1 MRLRPLRSNDPRE
14 VAGYALQGLIGEG
27 GQGAVFLGVS
37 PSGERAAVKLL
48 HASLTDDHDARRYFV
63 RELTALQRVAPFCT
77 ARVLAADPMA
87 DPPYVVS
94 EYVDG
99 PSLQQVI
106 REQGPLTGYALDR
119 LAVATV
125 TALGAVHA
133 AGVVHRDFKPANVLL
148 AADGPRV
155 IDFGIARP
163 LEATAA
169 TVSRVVGTPA
179 YMAPEQLAGHAAG
192 PPMDMFAWAC
202 TIAYAATGRPPFGV
216 EPLPAVINRILHAE
230 PDIGPL
236 EGRLRDFVLASLAKD
251 PGLRPTARQV
261 LLGLMED
268 GRSGPSQP
276 VPPPPPVS
284 ARPLLNGPPPPRV
297 SGVTD
302 PTPPP
307 YPAGRTAPSR
317 LSHIGPP
324 GRPARR
330 RTTAITSV
338 AVAVIAAAATATA
351 ALLIHRPDTAVTTT
365 STSAPTASPTATVP
379 PVAVVAK
386 SPRLGVEFWQDG
398 APVAMSMTDDERPLT
413 AVALRPGPV
422 EMRFP
427 TLTGERAL
435 QVCAWID
442 NTVTPIRGGGKV
454 ADHPCFRPGTGVAD
468 FEYGSA
474 TLYLNREGHNYL
486 AGTRVAHQSDDQD
499 KVLFSRIHRDGA
511 DTPLAQFSGTLYLTA
526 FTDLDGDGVFRRSSP
541 AEYEYFT
548 LTFS

>member
-1 MRLRPLRSNDPRE
+1 MNDPRE

-27 GQGAVFLGVS
+27 GQGTVFLGVS
-37 PSGERAAVKLL
+37 PSGERAAVKVL
-48 HASLTDDHDARRYFV
+48 HAGLADDHDARRYFV

-77 ARVLAADPMA
+77 ARVLTADPTA

-106 REQGPLTGYALDR
+106 REQGPLTGHALDR

-202 TIAYAATGRPPFGV
+202 TIAFAANGRPPFGV

-236 EGRLRDFVLASLAKD
+236 SGSLRDFVVACLAKD
-251 PGLRPTARQV
+251 PGPRPTARQV

-268 GRSGPSQP
+268 GRSTPPQP
-276 VPPPPPVS
+276 VP
-284 ARPLLNGPPPPRV
+284 
-297 SGVTD
+297 
-302 PTPPP
+302 
-307 YPAGRTAPSR
+307 
-317 LSHIGPP
+317 
-324 GRPARR
+324 
-330 RTTAITSV
+330 
-338 AVAVIAAAATATA
+338 
-351 ALLIHRPDTAVTTT
+351 
-365 STSAPTASPTATVP
+365 
-379 PVAVVAK
+379 
-386 SPRLGVEFWQDG
+386 
-398 APVAMSMTDDERPLT
+398 
-413 AVALRPGPV
+413 
-422 EMRFP
+422 
-427 TLTGERAL
+427 
-435 QVCAWID
+435 
-442 NTVTPIRGGGKV
+442 
-454 ADHPCFRPGTGVAD
+454 
-468 FEYGSA
+468 
-474 TLYLNREGHNYL
+474 
-486 AGTRVAHQSDDQD
+486 
-499 KVLFSRIHRDGA
+499 
-511 DTPLAQFSGTLYLTA
+511 
-526 FTDLDGDGVFRRSSP
+526 
-541 AEYEYFT
+541 
-548 LTFS
+548 